1 MVAAQ
6 LLLLSL
12 HCFLNVYDD
21 DALRVESM
29 SSSEPDYPPQLMLN
43 VPRLTVGLG
52 VVCCVFVCVRFFPSL
67 ILSASL
73 WHGTAS
79 HFVCECA
86 CVCVCLLFWAQCCT
100 RGLIFRW
107 RVTVI
112 TNNGRV
118 APSCAVLYLVWG
130 VRD

>member
-1 MVAAQ
+1 MLVLGPE
-6 LLLLSL
+6 LLLA
-12 HCFLNVYDD
+12 V
-21 DALRVESM
+21 
-29 SSSEPDYPPQLMLN
+29 
-43 VPRLTVGLG
+43 VPRKRAAKLAAIFFDRNVIMWNTIY
-52 VVCCVFVCVRFFPSL
+52 VCCVFVCVRFFPSL